1 MLKKVFGISLLFAK
15 IADFKNKNCFFPI
28 AFTQFHL
35 TQPRTPPTPS
45 HVHTDGIFCRAY
57 LALFASLKSLIF
69 SFRFVFCRLLTGGGG
84 VLGGAERGLCLLLGA
99 AGVGCAPLYVFQKG
113 PSRDCS
119 LFSASKDDV
128 ERQNPPSWDWGC
140 LFPTCWPALSIPSC
154 RSAESILH
162 PRCTPTS

>member
-45 HVHTDGIFCRAY
+45 HVRTDGIFCRAY

-69 SFRFVFCRLLTGGGG
+69 SFRFFFCRLLTWGGGCWE
-84 VLGGAERGLCLLLGA
+84 VLSGACACFWELLA
-99 AGVGCAPLYVFQKG
+99 WDAPPSTFQKG